1 MGNFLSRT
9 IGSGDGAQGQNGDS
23 AERPTQQE
31 HTDSIRALNRNGMS
45 PTQPSLVVGGGGI
58 PMHFFLSIPVDNAA
72 GAGAA
77 GGGSDNTNAS
87 DGSASDGRRVSPRR
101 AIENRSPSLNS
112 NANANA
118 NANANNNSEER
129 RQLVLVRVLS
139 TPGHGGTNSNV
150 AASIDSTRI
159 EIENSST
166 TDNNAAAN
174 TISETENLTMY
185 QWSIYFLT
193 PTDAQSTQ
201 SGIVEGE
208 LAPTLQ
214 DQTVQRALLIVRSL
228 LEGSGII
235 GIPASGTPTTEATY
249 EDLLRLQERIGFV
262 SRGVSKEE
270 IEEALGTIPVEQANG
285 TRCPICLADWLDTKG
300 SQGQQQEFS
309 SCRTLPC
316 KHSYHTHCID
326 TWLCINNSCPE
337 CRNVP
342 IVKKIGGGVKR
353 SL

>member
-9 IGSGDGAQGQNGDS
+9 LSGDGGRGEDGNG

-31 HTDSIRALNRNGMS
+31 HTDSIRALNSNGMS

-72 GAGAA
+72 A
-77 GGGSDNTNAS
+77 GGGSGSGGGDDNTSAN
-87 DGSASDGRRVSPRR
+87 DGSASNGRRVSPRR
-101 AIENRSPSLNS
+101 AVENRSPSS
-112 NANANA
+112 
-118 NANANNNSEER
+118 NANANNNTEER

-139 TPGHGGTNSNV
+139 RPGHGGSDSDAAGTDGTNV
-150 AASIDSTRI
+150 
-159 EIENSST
+159 ENSTS
-166 TDNNAAAN
+166 NINATN

-193 PTDAQSTQ
+193 PTDAQSTE
-201 SGIVEGE
+201 SGMVQGE

-235 GIPASGTPTTEATY
+235 GILASGTPTTEATY

-285 TRCPICLADWLDTKG
+285 TRCPICLADWLDTKD
-300 SQGQQQEFS
+300 SQGQQQGFC
-309 SCRTLPC
+309 CRTLPC

-326 TWLCINNSCPE
+326 TWLCINNTCPE

-342 IVKKIGGGVKR
+342 IVKKIGGGGAKR